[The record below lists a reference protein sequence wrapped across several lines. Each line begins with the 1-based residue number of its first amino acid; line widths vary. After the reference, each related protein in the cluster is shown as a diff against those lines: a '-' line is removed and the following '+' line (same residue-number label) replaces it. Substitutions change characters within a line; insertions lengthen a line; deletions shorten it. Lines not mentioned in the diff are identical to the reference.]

1 MENKS
6 NFHCSNF
13 FLLYNELLGPQSLHC
28 LSSSLISSLLI
39 KNFISIGNVITKKRT
54 NHCASIEFI
63 SIYLSNITSVKMI
76 QVVISHRSFDSFHKL
91 MKLMQMCANKCKC
104 GILNAFLDD
113 QRTSLYKNNSE
124 FISYELKIVYNS
136 IAAFEAS
143 WQAVQLA
150 HIKDVR
156 AVIQSGLPF
165 YED

>member
-76 QVVISHRSFDSFHKL
+76 QVVISY
-91 MKLMQMCANKCKC
+91 C
-104 GILNAFLDD
+104 
-113 QRTSLYKNNSE
+113 NSE
-124 FISYELKIVYNS
+124 FILYELKIVYNS

>member
-13 FLLYNELLGPQSLHC
+13 FLLYNALLGPQSLHC

-39 KNFISIGNVITKKRT
+39 KNFISIRNVITKKRT
-54 NHCASIEFI
+54 NHVRRLNLYPFI
-63 SIYLSNITSVKMI
+63 Y
-76 QVVISHRSFDSFHKL
+76 
-91 MKLMQMCANKCKC
+91 
-104 GILNAFLDD
+104 
-113 QRTSLYKNNSE
+113 QRLFLYKLYTLLYLIYQFSE
-124 FISYELKIVYNS
+124 FILYELKIVYTS
-136 IAAFEAS
+136 IAVYEVS

>member
-76 QVVISHRSFDSFHKL
+76 QVIISH
-91 MKLMQMCANKCKC
+91 
-104 GILNAFLDD
+104 
-113 QRTSLYKNNSE
+113 YKNNSE

>member
-13 FLLYNELLGPQSLHC
+13 FLLYNALLGPQSLHC

-39 KNFISIGNVITKKRT
+39 KNFISIRNVITKKRT
-54 NHCASIEFI
+54 NHCVRIEFI
-63 SIYLSNITSVKMI
+63 SIYSSTITSVKMI
-76 QVVISHRSFDSFHKL
+76 QVAISHRSFDQF
-91 MKLMQMCANKCKC
+91 
-104 GILNAFLDD
+104 
-113 QRTSLYKNNSE
+113 SE
-124 FISYELKIVYNS
+124 FVLYQLKKVYNS
-136 IAAFEAS
+136 IPAYEVS
-143 WQAVQLA
+143 WQAVQLV

>member
-113 QRTSLYKNNSE
+113 QRMLTLIFVCDLRYIRTIPNLYHTSSKQYIILSQLLRQVGKLSSLHISKMSE
-124 FISYELKIVYNS
+124 L
-136 IAAFEAS
+136 
-143 WQAVQLA
+143 
-150 HIKDVR
+150 
-156 AVIQSGLPF
+156 
-165 YED
+165 

>member
-13 FLLYNELLGPQSLHC
+13 FLLYNALLGPQSLHC

-39 KNFISIGNVITKKRT
+39 KNFISIGNFITQKT
-54 NHCASIEFI
+54 NESLCVDWIYIHLFI
-63 SIYLSNITSVKMI
+63 KYYFCKNDTSCY
-76 QVVISHRSFDSFHKL
+76 SDYSDF
-91 MKLMQMCANKCKC
+91 
-104 GILNAFLDD
+104 IL
-113 QRTSLYKNNSE
+113 
-124 FISYELKIVYNS
+124 YELKIVYNS

>member
-13 FLLYNELLGPQSLHC
+13 FLLYNALLGPQSLHC

-63 SIYLSNITSVKMI
+63 SIYLSAINSVKMI
-76 QVVISHRSFDSFHKL
+76 QVVMSH
-91 MKLMQMCANKCKC
+91 
-104 GILNAFLDD
+104 G
-113 QRTSLYKNNSE
+113 NSE
-124 FISYELKIVYNS
+124 FILYELKIVYNS

>member
-39 KNFISIGNVITKKRT
+39 KNFISIRNVITKKRT

-63 SIYLSNITSVKMI
+63 SIYSSTITSVKMI
-76 QVVISHRSFDSFHKL
+76 QVSISDLR
-91 MKLMQMCANKCKC
+91 MY
-104 GILNAFLDD
+104 FLKPP
-113 QRTSLYKNNSE
+113 LYKWDSE
-124 FISYELKIVYNS
+124 FISYELKIVCNS
-136 IAAFEAS
+136 IPAYEVS

-165 YED
+165 YKD